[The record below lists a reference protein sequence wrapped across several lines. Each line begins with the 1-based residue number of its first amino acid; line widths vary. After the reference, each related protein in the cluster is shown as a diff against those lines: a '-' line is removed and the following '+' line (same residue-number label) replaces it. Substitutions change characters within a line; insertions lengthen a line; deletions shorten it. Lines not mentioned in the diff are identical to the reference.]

1 MNRQRLVAMGA
12 LLALNGMGG
21 LVFDPIDQG
30 ERSQMLSQLPRL
42 AGTRAHT
49 MQSRTFTAR

>member
-1 MNRQRLVAMGA
+1 MNRQRLVAMGV

-30 ERSQMLSQLPRL
+30 ERSH
-42 AGTRAHT
+42 GTRAHT

>member
-12 LLALNGMGG
+12 LLTLNGMGG